1 MLLIVIHC
9 PSLYNVV
16 ASSYNTVHSLISGS
30 LVTGVYAV
38 LMLASLFSPKP
49 LILRLAESALAG
61 DDPAQRA
68 QFYARLQQS
77 PGFRSFFTFTTA
89 MWGVGLLIELV
100 VRVTLAFTLTI
111 NRFLLISSILS
122 YGFLGVLLLL
132 TLVFAR
138 IRRNRQR
145 RALEQLPE
153 QQTRETSRTPI

>member
-1 MLLIVIHC
+1 
-9 PSLYNVV
+9 
-16 ASSYNTVHSLISGS
+16 
-30 LVTGVYAV
+30 
-38 LMLASLFSPKP
+38 
-49 LILRLAESALAG
+49 
-61 DDPAQRA
+61 
-68 QFYARLQQS
+68 
-77 PGFRSFFTFTTA
+77 

-111 NRFLLISSILS
+111 NQFLLISSILS